1 MTRAYAYH
9 RAGFDVQQ
17 AYDKFLEWCKGHPK
31 SKEVMDFSTG
41 HKSVDAAFAYWLG
54 EIITVDVP
62 SQTYAYWPMDTIP
75 ESAATTLVRI
85 EVIVL
90 QGILRAVLL
99 SVAGIVLMPI
109 APFVVTVM
117 RFRVAKM
124 PWWWRTLM
132 IPYWFSLGILLAVI
146 APFSALW
153 RGLSDTMGIAAV
165 EWRERWR
172 NGTAKYPD
180 GRPMLIPTVEQERLV
195 DVAITKSV
203 IEDYNEEAR
212 QHGQGIP
219 PID

>member
-1 MTRAYAYH
+1 
-9 RAGFDVQQ
+9 
-17 AYDKFLEWCKGHPK
+17 
-31 SKEVMDFSTG
+31 
-41 HKSVDAAFAYWLG
+41 
-54 EIITVDVP
+54 
-62 SQTYAYWPMDTIP
+62 MDTIP

-153 RGLSDTMGIAAV
+153 RGLSDTIGIAAV

-172 NGTAKYPD
+172 NGVAKYPD

>member
-1 MTRAYAYH
+1 
-9 RAGFDVQQ
+9 
-17 AYDKFLEWCKGHPK
+17 
-31 SKEVMDFSTG
+31 
-41 HKSVDAAFAYWLG
+41 
-54 EIITVDVP
+54 
-62 SQTYAYWPMDTIP
+62 MDTIP

-99 SVAGIVLMPI
+99 AVAGIVLMPI

-124 PWWWRTLM
+124 PWWKRILM
-132 IPYWFSLGILLAVI
+132 LPLWFVLGILLAVI

-153 RGLSDTMGIAAV
+153 RGLSDTIGIAAV

-172 NGTAKYPD
+172 NGIAKYPD
-180 GRPMLIPTVEQERLV
+180 GSPMPIPTVEQERLV

>member
-1 MTRAYAYH
+1 
-9 RAGFDVQQ
+9 
-17 AYDKFLEWCKGHPK
+17 
-31 SKEVMDFSTG
+31 
-41 HKSVDAAFAYWLG
+41 
-54 EIITVDVP
+54 
-62 SQTYAYWPMDTIP
+62 MDTIP

-85 EVIVL
+85 EVIVI

-99 SVAGIVLMPI
+99 AVAGIVLMPI

-132 IPYWFSLGILLAVI
+132 IPYWLSLRILLAVM

-153 RGLSDTMGIAAV
+153 RGLADTIGIAAV

-172 NGTAKYPD
+172 NGIAKYPD
-180 GRPMLIPTVEQERLV
+180 GSPMLIPTVEQERLV